1 MRCRYVV
8 SPLVYFSNHAA
19 PSCRRCRQ
27 FSTLLDHR
35 RVVLPIR
42 PQRRSKPSL
51 FACEYALGLI
61 VVTAGQRGEQD
72 SGTIANRGWSGV
84 RRAKGCGLLK
94 RVKPQVRSA

>member
-1 MRCRYVV
+1 
-8 SPLVYFSNHAA
+8 
-19 PSCRRCRQ
+19 
-27 FSTLLDHR
+27 
-35 RVVLPIR
+35 
-42 PQRRSKPSL
+42 L